1 MTQELSHER
10 FEALKREFDAIDGDG
25 DGFITEAELLSHFPG
40 LPPEAIGALGRD
52 ADVDADGRFSLEE
65 FVRLAGARD

>member
-1 MTQELSHER
+1 MSQELSHER
-10 FEALKREFDAIDGDG
+10 FEALKRDFDAIDDDG

-40 LPPEAIGALGRD
+40 LPPEAIGALDRD

-65 FVRLAGARD
+65 FIRLAGARD

>member
-10 FEALKREFDAIDGDG
+10 FEALKRDFDAIDGDG

-40 LPPEAIGALGRD
+40 LPPEAIGALDRD

-65 FVRLAGARD
+65 FIRLAGARD

>member
-40 LPPEAIGALGRD
+40 LPPEAIGALDRD

>member
-40 LPPEAIGALGRD
+40 LPPEAIAALDRD

-65 FVRLAGARD
+65 FVRLAGARG